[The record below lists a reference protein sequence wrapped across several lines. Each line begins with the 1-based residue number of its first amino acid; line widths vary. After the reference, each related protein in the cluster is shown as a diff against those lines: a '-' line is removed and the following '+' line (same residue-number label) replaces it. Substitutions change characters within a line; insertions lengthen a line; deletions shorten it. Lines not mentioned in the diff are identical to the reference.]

1 MDTTRQTSLARM
13 RYRALLVLPLLALAG
28 CGRDEPPPKAPVAA
42 AVRQWFK
49 TARVGDQ
56 ERFCSWTFMTY
67 DVPTRLWKRIGAD
80 LDSPGP
86 PVAPPPLEVER
97 NCHAAFP
104 FTTSFD
110 GPILR
115 ATRVV
120 RVKRIRIGSPVQ
132 DAGGITN
139 TASAVARV
147 RDKEGL
153 HDWPLHLVEYRGRWR
168 ILEAYD

>member
-1 MDTTRQTSLARM
+1 VRCRL
-13 RYRALLVLPLLALAG
+13 LLALLLLPLVG
-28 CGRDEPPPKAPVAA
+28 CGRSEPPRKEPVAA

-56 ERFCSWTFMTY
+56 DRFCSWTFMAY

-80 LDSPGP
+80 FDAPGP
-86 PVAPPPLEVER
+86 QVAPPPLEVER
-97 NCHAAFP
+97 NCHGEYS
-104 FTTSFD
+104 FTTFFD
-110 GPILR
+110 RPIQR

-120 RVKRIRIGSPVQ
+120 GVRRIRIGSAVQ

-139 TASAVARV
+139 TASAVARI

-153 HDWPLHLVEYRGRWR
+153 HDWPLHLVQYRGRWR
-168 ILEAYD
+168 ILLHYD